1 MAEFDTDIVVSAI
14 EKIKEYPGAWE
25 NIYKEC
31 KDDEEFALLGKHMDV
46 ATQQKYGLENARQQ
60 NLLKPYVNNQA
71 NQTLQNH
78 YRAIVSPNGGGSD
91 ITKAREREQV
101 LRGQQRNGAAQ
112 AYNQARRY
120 QLASGIHYSR
130 IEVDYASDRGNEKEY
145 RYADC
150 TNTYSIF
157 PEPAVMFGD
166 CTFSGMK
173 DFLIKEDVPK
183 SQWKD
188 KTGEDWSYGSATF
201 KTIWYYWRRKE
212 TSKDF
217 QFITND
223 GADVMGS
230 DLFGEGEPDYSQ
242 VQMDGDEPLGR
253 DVSSYEWE
261 WAILLEDS
269 KKELKRGNWLGCY
282 PPLVACTGE
291 KVIESMPD
299 GTLKVHFYSLIHDAK
314 EPQIMFDIVENIKML
329 RLARSP
335 YGMWKIAFESVIQK
349 QNEEYRESAVTGMI
363 DMLYK
368 GMDENGN
375 QIAAPEFMEPHVL
388 DRVLLEL
395 QQQYQQQ
402 IERIL
407 GIYDAALGQKS
418 NEKSGI
424 AIKERAKQ
432 SNLSNYHF
440 EFNFLE
446 YVKQLGTVVLESMPK
461 YLTARQQL
469 MFVDRD
475 DQAVVQMINQGRV
488 SFEPNERYSMMVEVE
503 PNSDSNR
510 EAEAEALMEM
520 AANPVL
526 GPIIAKTPGAA
537 ADVIKAQKG
546 KFAQQLGAKIEQA
559 ANDPEKQAMKQQM
572 DEMRKQG
579 QALQEQLKQAQ
590 ADKSL
595 EFLKE
600 KNRNMEAMA
609 KLQQEAAKN
618 ADTTEINAYK
628 AETDR
633 EKVNGLPQSPESLGA
648 PVDLLPAGADAIT

>member
-1 MAEFDTDIVVSAI
+1 MEFDTDIVHSAV

-31 KDDEEFALLGKHMDV
+31 KEDEEFSLLGTHMSPELQ
-46 ATQQKYGLENARQQ
+46 TKYGLQNARQQ

-91 ITKAREREQV
+91 ITKARQREQV

-112 AYNQARRY
+112 TYNQARRY
-120 QLASGIHYSR
+120 QLAAGIHYSR

-150 TNTYSIF
+150 TNTYNIF

-188 KTGEDWSYGSATF
+188 KTGEDWSYGATTS
-201 KTIWYYWRRKE
+201 KTIWYYWRKKE

-217 QFITND
+217 QYITMD
-223 GADVMGS
+223 GKEAMGS
-230 DLFGEGEPDYSQ
+230 ELFGDGEPDYSM
-242 VQMDGDEPLGR
+242 VQMEDDKPLGR

-261 WAILLEDS
+261 WAIILEDS

-291 KVIESMPD
+291 KVIETTPS
-299 GTLKVHFYSLIHDAK
+299 GELKVHFYSLIHDAK

-335 YGMWKIAFESVIQK
+335 YGMWKIPFESVIQK
-349 QNEEYRESAVTGMI
+349 QNEEYRESAVTGML
-363 DMLYK
+363 DMIYK
-368 GMDENGN
+368 SLTENGD
-375 QIAAPEFMEPHVL
+375 QIPPPEFMEPHIL

-407 GIYDAALGQKS
+407 GIYDAALGQRT
-418 NEKSGI
+418 NEKSGV
-424 AIKERAKQ
+424 AIKERAKM

-446 YVKQLGTVVLESMPK
+446 YVKQLGNVVLESMPK
-461 YLTARQQL
+461 YLTAQQQL

-475 DQAVVQMINQGRV
+475 DKAVVEMINTPGGV
-488 SFEPNERYSMMVEVE
+488 EFNPNERYSMMVEVE

-572 DEMRKQG
+572 EEMRKQG
-579 QALQEQLKQAQ
+579 QALQEQLKQLQ
-590 ADKSL
+590 ASQSL
-595 EFLKE
+595 EEFKE
-600 KNRNMEAMA
+600 TNRHKEAMA
-609 KLQQEAAKN
+609 KLQLESAKN
-618 ADTTEINAYK
+618 ADEMAVKAFDANTKREQTNAIPQIP
-628 AETDR
+628 
-633 EKVNGLPQSPESLGA
+633 NSLPVP
-648 PVDLLPAGADAIT
+648 GADAIT